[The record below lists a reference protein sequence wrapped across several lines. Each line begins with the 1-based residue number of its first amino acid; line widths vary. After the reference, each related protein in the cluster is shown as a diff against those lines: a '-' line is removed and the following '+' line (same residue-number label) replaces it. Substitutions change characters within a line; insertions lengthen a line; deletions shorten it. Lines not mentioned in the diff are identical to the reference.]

1 MLLVLRRQTTRESA
15 SAVEADQAKILR
27 LGGVR
32 ALLVVPHADGW
43 YAVRVG
49 PPHLPLDVNEER
61 TDFAR
66 VGVGDLVAVGTTRFV
81 VEVADDADAPSF
93 EPGGEAM
100 ACRLEIDGRTTT
112 VRDGIRLIGSAPYCD
127 IPVEGHGEA
136 VLAVLAP
143 KDRRW
148 LLYALDGPGSPT
160 EPIWQALREGTD
172 YRVGTHTATVEL
184 LAEYELTDDEPPR
197 EIGPLTLS
205 GETVRGT
212 TAASFDEPPQAAD
225 DTAEAGDREYARRL
239 LAWVSEAIKTKV
251 VKPIPPDPAIVA
263 RRKPTAP
270 KKIAE
275 RLTRDPYDRE
285 ALIDLTAWAE
295 SRGWH
300 DLHRIGLRRL
310 VQSNPN
316 DAPMAE
322 RAIVAYL
329 AAGRDD
335 RQPPVEREKLL
346 GEAGRFLASQIKA
359 YGHTDRLA
367 ELESAIDVERTILG
381 LKPVGAA

>member
-1 MLLVLRRQTTRESA
+1 
-15 SAVEADQAKILR
+15 
-27 LGGVR
+27 
-32 ALLVVPHADGW
+32 
-43 YAVRVG
+43 
-49 PPHLPLDVNEER
+49 VNEER

-197 EIGPLTLS
+197 SPFRAKRSAGRRRRRSTSRRRPP
-205 GETVRGT
+205 T
-212 TAASFDEPPQAAD
+212 TRPRPA
-225 DTAEAGDREYARRL
+225 TANTPVGC
-239 LAWVSEAIKTKV
+239 
-251 VKPIPPDPAIVA
+251 
-263 RRKPTAP
+263 
-270 KKIAE
+270 
-275 RLTRDPYDRE
+275 
-285 ALIDLTAWAE
+285 
-295 SRGWH
+295 SRG
-300 DLHRIGLRRL
+300 
-310 VQSNPN
+310 
-316 DAPMAE
+316 
-322 RAIVAYL
+322 
-329 AAGRDD
+329 
-335 RQPPVEREKLL
+335 
-346 GEAGRFLASQIKA
+346 
-359 YGHTDRLA
+359 
-367 ELESAIDVERTILG
+367 
-381 LKPVGAA
+381 